1 MIGLTCRTGETCRI
15 DPTAIQRVESTPD
28 TVVFLV
34 DGSHVAV
41 TESVAQVAL
50 RVRDAR
56 AGDIVACYELDRGG
70 VVAPRALQDM
80 LSEIAES
87 RSCPVAGQRY

>member
-1 MIGLTCRTGETCRI
+1 MIGLTCRSGESYRI

-34 DGSHVAV
+34 DGTHVSV
-41 TESVAQVAL
+41 TETVAQVAL

-56 AGDIVACYELDRGG
+56 AGDIVACYELDRGQN
-70 VVAPRALQDM
+70 ADPRALQDM
-80 LSEIAES
+80 LSEIAET
-87 RSCPVAGQRY
+87 RGCPATALRH

>member
-1 MIGLTCRTGETCRI
+1 MIGLTRRTGEPCRI

-34 DGSHVAV
+34 DGTHFTVAETV
-41 TESVAQVAL
+41 DQVLL
-50 RVRDAR
+50 RIRDAR
-56 AGDIVACYELDRGG
+56 AGDVVACYELDRGHT
-70 VVAPRALQDM
+70 ADPRALQDM

-87 RSCPVAGQRY
+87 RGCPVAGQRY